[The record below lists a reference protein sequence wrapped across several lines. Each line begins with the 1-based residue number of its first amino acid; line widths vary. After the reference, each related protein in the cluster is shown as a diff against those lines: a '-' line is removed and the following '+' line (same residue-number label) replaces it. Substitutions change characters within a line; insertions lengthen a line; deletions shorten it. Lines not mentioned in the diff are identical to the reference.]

1 MNFSTFPARFQVEF
15 EIVVVHNIISV
26 ILKIWNEFSSLLK
39 RVTFIQPF
47 GQVVLFGDIMLGVT
61 IACSEVSRWVNNE
74 DASGTRINLETIS
87 NRILIRFRLQI
98 KLVEVVCMQ
107 KSKVAGW

>member
-1 MNFSTFPARFQVEF
+1 
-15 EIVVVHNIISV
+15 
-26 ILKIWNEFSSLLK
+26 
-39 RVTFIQPF
+39 
-47 GQVVLFGDIMLGVT
+47 
-61 IACSEVSRWVNNE
+61 VNNE
-74 DASGTRINLETIS
+74 DAAGTRINLETIS